1 MRKVIISGITLF
13 CLLLSF
19 FTVRAGM
26 PLFKIPAIKEV
37 KQKYD
42 ETTVALGELK
52 KFQETAYKPA
62 EKSLAESVTNY
73 KATRELYEKIAE
85 TKTDEE
91 KEKAFK
97 SQAYDLEYLWIKIG
111 NYAYENKAD
120 LTLEI
125 YKTDEHETDDEYVLC
140 DLKFKTISSYSGAK
154 AFIEQISTD
163 SELQFIPENLKM
175 TSEWKEINVLTDA
188 DKTRPLVLDEN
199 NNRNASVNNSGMGL
213 RKLLLVTEFYKSNVP
228 VSKAT
233 LLKIENTQT
242 VEAEKNATNTTNTTN
257 ATNSVNKVNNTANT
271 SNTSNSAK

>member
-19 FTVRAGM
+19 FTVRAGL
-26 PLFKIPAIKEV
+26 PLFKVPAIKDI
-37 KQKYD
+37 KAKYD
-42 ETTVALGELK
+42 ETTMALGDLK

-62 EKSLAESVTNY
+62 EQNLITSVTNY
-73 KATRELYEKIAE
+73 KATREMYEKIAE

-125 YKTDEHETDDEYVLC
+125 YKTEEQETDDDYVLC

-154 AFIEQISTD
+154 SFIEQISTD

-175 TSEWKEINVLTDA
+175 TSEWKEINVLTDS
-188 DKTRPLVLDEN
+188 DKTRPLVLDNTNNRTN
-199 NNRNASVNNSGMGL
+199 NNNSSKSL
-213 RKLLLVTEFYKSNVP
+213 KKLLLVTEFYKSDVP

-242 VEAEKNATNTTNTTN
+242 VEAEKNVQNSTNTTNTQ
-257 ATNSVNKVNNTANT
+257 NNTTNT
-271 SNTSNSAK
+271 AK